1 MNSEDILQT
10 GEDLKSWY
18 WQEGSQRKGEFALGI
33 QDWAQSIYR
42 ATRFAETHAEAT
54 RPRRPSMAVWGPS
67 QTGKSTLVS
76 RYMDEKAVK
85 SPADGEVGSSSAL
98 HWPGGQPALFF
109 KPSSLSEEEA
119 YAKDTVILN
128 PFNSGLDASA
138 CLTRFVM
145 GTTGEASDLTRV
157 ENPAFPVTIE
167 LVRLEDLWQA
177 IARGYDS
184 QCLGPEPKGGDSS
197 GHKPSRLPPIWT
209 VDKFK
214 KTLFKHMEGA
224 PSEDAVVSKEAFE
237 HLFIF
242 CNVVDD
248 FLFADVPRY
257 RELKGD
263 GESGWQEIR
272 RSLLSPVLEHP
283 RRGTIP
289 NLLLYNLEAAEA
301 FTSAILWDGYEVLTE
316 YFREMAGKLN
326 QWRSNWGDKPLR
338 CTLEVAAMLL
348 DMETYALYLKQPDL
362 PKEHRIHNVVPRI
375 KFEESEEAVN
385 VGLDLSDT
393 FLEDQEDIGVFQGL
407 VWELIVPLN
416 PDNLESC
423 AFKEFMEVSDL
434 LDFPGVERGGRATE
448 GNRIDLDILAENRR
462 KGNLRSRGEG
472 DSQKNDPFQFFV
484 RILKRGKTS
493 TIVSTYAKR
502 LTIDGFSIFMDL
514 DKDKPNGDELITG
527 IYTWWRNRVPEYF
540 SKLRNLPDAEK
551 RSPLPLNFG
560 MMWWAFSFDERHSME
575 SLKAKYD
582 VLDELADPRYAQVFA
597 MNYYSISRGQ
607 MKEETLNNLPD
618 LVERLKGETAWKKQF
633 RDPLSQKS
641 FQAMLDD
648 KDSGGTEFFFQ
659 KIREQMLEVKSSWE
673 EQLAPVEEKAE
684 IAQNLIAQL
693 FDTEGL
699 LPEEKQADTRKEH
712 LLTFQKHFQKFLKE
726 APEERYYRIN
736 FQLRKVLDIPSSLL
750 DPVPADPGEIDGSY
764 IARQFNHWVNAR
776 KSQKPPVFEENGS
789 DAEDWVGISD
799 EKTREQ
805 VLRALV
811 DSIAPDFQEHAQW
824 LKELVRRETVG
835 GTDLRRLLAVRL
847 TNALVFG
854 PQGARVIKESK
865 YQGGQQDR
873 LSEEGSRK
881 AFSRM
886 FIEPFAGPDGQLEA
900 LINRQVQPRQRPDQP
915 GDEAIDKMVKQFQ
928 ETVSGEEN
936 QAS

>member
-1 MNSEDILQT
+1 MNSEDIRQL
-10 GEDLKSWY
+10 GENLKSWY
-18 WQEGSQRKGEFALGI
+18 WQEGAQRKGEFALGI
-33 QDWAQSIYR
+33 QDWAQTIYR
-42 ATRFAETHAEAT
+42 ATRLAETHAEAT
-54 RPRRPSMAVWGPS
+54 RERRPSMAVWGPS

-85 SPADGEVGSSSAL
+85 SPREGEVGLNSAL
-98 HWPGGQPALFF
+98 HWSGGQPALFF

-119 YAKDTVILN
+119 YDKDTVILN

-145 GTTGEASDLTRV
+145 GTVKDAPDRTQVAD
-157 ENPAFPVTIE
+157 PAFPVTVE

-214 KTLFKHMEGA
+214 RELFKHMEGA
-224 PSEDAVVSKEAFE
+224 PPDETPVSREAFE
-237 HLFIF
+237 HLFTF
-242 CNVVDD
+242 CNVLDD

-272 RSLLSPVLEHP
+272 RTLLSPIVEHP
-283 RRGTIP
+283 RRGTIA
-289 NLLLYNLEAAEA
+289 NLLLYDLEAAEA

-316 YFREMAGKLN
+316 YFRGMAGKLR
-326 QWRSNWGDKPLR
+326 QWKSNWGHKPLR

-375 KFEESEEAVN
+375 KFEEAEEAVH
-385 VGLDLSDT
+385 VGLDLADT

-416 PDNLESC
+416 PENMEEC
-423 AFKEFMEVSDL
+423 AFKSFMEVSDL

-448 GNRIDLDILAENRR
+448 GNRIDLDVLAENRR

-472 DSQKNDPFQFFV
+472 ESQKNDPFQFFV

-527 IYTWWRNRVPEYF
+527 IYTWWRNRVPDYF
-540 SKLRNLPDAEK
+540 NNHRKLPDSEK

-582 VLDELADPRYAQVFA
+582 VLDELADPRYANVFA

-607 MKEETLNNLPD
+607 MKEETREKLPE
-618 LVERLKGETAWKKQF
+618 LVERLRGETAWKKQF
-633 RDPLSQKS
+633 REDLSKQS
-641 FQAMLDD
+641 FEAMLED
-648 KDSGGTEFFFQ
+648 KDSGGTEFFFD
-659 KIREQMLEVKSSWE
+659 KIREQMLEVRNSWE
-673 EQLAPVEEKAE
+673 EQLEPVEQKAE
-684 IAQNLIAQL
+684 TARELLAKL
-693 FDTEGL
+693 LDTEGL

-712 LLTFQKHFQKFLKE
+712 LQAFQKHFRKFLE
-726 APEERYYRIN
+726 TAPEESYYRIN

-750 DPVPADPGEIDGSY
+750 DPVPADPGDIDGSY

-776 KSQKPPVFEENGS
+776 KSQKPPSFEANGAGD
-789 DAEDWVGISD
+789 DAWVGIID

-811 DSIAPDFQEHAQW
+811 DSITPDFEDHAKW
-824 LKELVRRETVG
+824 LKELVRRETTG

-854 PQGARVIKESK
+854 PEGAQVIKESK
-865 YQGGQQDR
+865 YQGGKR
-873 LSEEGSRK
+873 ESLSEEGGRK

-886 FIEPFAGPDGQLEA
+886 FIEPFAGPEGHLEA
-900 LINRQVQPRQRPDQP
+900 LIHRQVQPRQRPDQP
-915 GDEAIDKMVKQFQ
+915 GDEDIEAIQQQFQ
-928 ETVSGEEN
+928 ETVSEEGTH
-936 QAS
+936 AS